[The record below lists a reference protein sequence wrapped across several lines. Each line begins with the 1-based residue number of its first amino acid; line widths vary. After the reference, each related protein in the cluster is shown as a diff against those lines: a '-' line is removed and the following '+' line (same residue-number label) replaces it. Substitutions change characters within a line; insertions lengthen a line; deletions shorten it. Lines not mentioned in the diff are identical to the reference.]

1 MLSRLGRWMIV
12 PVLLLLCSM
21 YMFGLRI
28 WQGRAENWKTKAEY
42 SANAEAEKNEEPEME
57 RLNLNTATKEDLM
70 KLDGIGEKTAERI
83 LEKREQI
90 GEFKVIEQLTEI
102 KGIGEKTFDEIK
114 DLITVE

>member
-1 MLSRLGRWMIV
+1 MIV
-12 PVLLLLCSM
+12 PVLFLLCSM

-28 WQGRAENWKTKAEY
+28 WQGRAENWKIQTDF
-42 SANAEAEKNEEPEME
+42 SANQEFGEVEKQEEE

-83 LEKREQI
+83 LDKREQL
-90 GEFKVIEQLTEI
+90 GEFKVIEQLTEV

-114 DLITVE
+114 DFITVE